1 MFAQVSVWMLVHVQ
15 FHSNSRLRLH
25 EGHAGGLI
33 VVGVDGRHHLAADR
47 VEDGQGGEGPR
58 DLPILRHAP
67 QLLAGLLDGAVVNQ
81 LDAGER
87 RRQHAWAC
95 VIMLMASSRVQCFTY
110 CNTFRVLEYA
120 IMHNRNITSTRTYHC
135 DLVWLMVRDMLSEMF
150 LSNLSPL
157 QHE

>member
-1 MFAQVSVWMLVHVQ
+1 MLVHVQ

-87 RRQHAWAC
+87 RQSTCMSLCHNVNGLIPCA
-95 VIMLMASSRVQCFTY
+95 MLH
-110 CNTFRVLEYA
+110 L
-120 IMHNRNITSTRTYHC
+120 
-135 DLVWLMVRDMLSEMF
+135 
-150 LSNLSPL
+150 L
-157 QHE
+157 QHI